1 YRSPSPLPIE
11 PLFPEL
17 TPVRVQPLLENDLY
31 EAHLIMTLLFH
42 ASVPFS
48 KQIQLLPLNLL
59 TSSIYFLLPIQS
71 YHQTY
76 HSKNRWTAAPLS
88 QGKYRILEYP
98 PLFSL
103 I

>member
-1 YRSPSPLPIE
+1 
-11 PLFPEL
+11 
-17 TPVRVQPLLENDLY
+17 
-31 EAHLIMTLLFH
+31 MTLLFH

-59 TSSIYFLLPIQS
+59 TSSIYFLLPIQT
-71 YHQTY
+71 YHQKY

-88 QGKYRILEYP
+88 QGKYRIPEYP

-103 I
+103 IYNRLLPQAQRKLNPIELISVVFFYNRFVLL